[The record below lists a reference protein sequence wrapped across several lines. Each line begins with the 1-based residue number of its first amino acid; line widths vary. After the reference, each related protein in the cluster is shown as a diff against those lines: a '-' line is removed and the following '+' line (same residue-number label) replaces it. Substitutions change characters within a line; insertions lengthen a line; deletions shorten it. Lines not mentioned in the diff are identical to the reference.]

1 LTRKPLPVYDQK
13 NPELWESSEP
23 MSRPAYRFAV
33 CCLLAVLVPAHVLAG
48 ESASA
53 MLYTNG
59 SAWLNGSEVPKSAA
73 VFSGDMLQTRAD
85 STANIQ
91 AAGSTV
97 MVLADSLVRFQ
108 GPTVEIEHGAV
119 RVTTSRGLATQAG
132 DVIVKPVSNVWTEF
146 QVRDVDGRVEIAA
159 NKGDLTVQDDKGT
172 TTVSQGQETTRDD
185 QGNTEKKRKR
195 RHGEGAAPAAGGGI
209 MSSPYAVYGGIA
221 ATGGVGIWLL
231 LRDEPPLSPKCPTN
245 PCP

>member
-1 LTRKPLPVYDQK
+1 
-13 NPELWESSEP
+13 
-23 MSRPAYRFAV
+23 
-33 CCLLAVLVPAHVLAG
+33 
-48 ESASA
+48 

-108 GPTVEIEHGAV
+108 GPAIEIEHGAV
-119 RVTTSRGLATQAG
+119 RVTTSRGLAAQAG

-146 QVRDVDGRVEIAA
+146 QVKDVDGRVQIAA
-159 NKGDLTVQDDKGT
+159 NKGDLTIQDDKGT
-172 TTVSQGQETTRDD
+172 TTISQGQETTRDD
-185 QGNTEKKRKR
+185 QGNTEKKKKR
-195 RHGEGAAPAAGGGI
+195 RHGSGAATAAGGGI
-209 MSSPYAVYGGIA
+209 LSSTPVVYGGLA
-221 ATGGVGIWLL
+221 VVGGVGVWLL
-231 LRDEPPLSPKCPTN
+231 LRNEPPLSPACPTN
-245 PCP
+245 PCQ

>member
-1 LTRKPLPVYDQK
+1 M
-13 NPELWESSEP
+13 WESSEP
-23 MSRPAYRFAV
+23 MSQPAFRFVV
-33 CCLLAVLVPAHVLAG
+33 CCLLAVLVPAQLLAG

-97 MVLADSLVRFQ
+97 MVLADSLVKFQ
-108 GPTVEIEHGAV
+108 GPAVEIEHGAV
-119 RVTTSRGLATQAG
+119 RVTTSRGLAAQAG

-146 QVRDVDGRVEIAA
+146 QVKDVDGRVQIAA
-159 NKGDLTVQDDKGT
+159 NKGDLTIQDDKGT
-172 TTVSQGQETTRDD
+172 TTISQGQQTTRDD
-185 QGNTEKKRKR
+185 TTDNEKKKKR
-195 RHGEGAAPAAGGGI
+195 RHGSGAAPAAGGGI
-209 MSSPYAVYGGIA
+209 MSSPYAVYGGIGA
-221 ATGGVGIWLL
+221 AGAVGVWLL
-231 LRDEPPLSPKCPTN
+231 LRNEPPLSPDCPTN
-245 PCP
+245 PCQ